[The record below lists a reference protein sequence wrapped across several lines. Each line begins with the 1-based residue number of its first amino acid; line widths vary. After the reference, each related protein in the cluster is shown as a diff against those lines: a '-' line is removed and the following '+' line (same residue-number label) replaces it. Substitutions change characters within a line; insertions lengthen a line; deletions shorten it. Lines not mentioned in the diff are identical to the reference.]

1 MNTYLRTGFC
11 LLLLLLALPCVMV
24 AAEEQPAVYVI
35 KKGDTLW
42 GLSQRFLDDPKY
54 WPNLWSKNQEVT
66 NPHLI
71 YPGQTVRFVDGRMEI
86 VPVTTG
92 ASGQKAAPVVTTD
105 AGSSQPVEV
114 TQEKTFTV
122 RGNEGYLLEKEML
135 PVGRIIAGQHS
146 RIILGEEDTAFTDIG
161 SAMGAVDGQ
170 KFTILRK
177 STTISH
183 PRTNEIIGTKAYPL
197 GVLQLTQV
205 TPQGS
210 RAIIT
215 SSFKEVEPG
224 DWLIP
229 YKAVKRHEITLKMAS
244 QPLKGLIVETYSGN
258 DAVASGDVVYLDLGK
273 GDGVEVGN
281 MFYVVREVAVEKM
294 LVDKVVKQLPY
305 EVVGAL
311 VVVETGNRTAT
322 ALVVKSIDA
331 IFKNDTV
338 VTAPR

>member
-1 MNTYLRTGFC
+1 MNNRLRTGIC
-11 LLLLLLALPCVMV
+11 VLLLALVMPCHAVK
-24 AAEEQPAVYVI
+24 AEEQPAVYVI

-42 GLSQRFLDDPKY
+42 GLSQRFLNDPKY
-54 WPNLWSKNQEVT
+54 WPGLWSKNQEIT

-86 VPVTTG
+86 VPAVEAG
-92 ASGQKAAPVVTTD
+92 GQKAGTAATEATQV
-105 AGSSQPVEV
+105 SEV
-114 TQEKTFTV
+114 AEEKTFTV
-122 RGNEGYLLEKEML
+122 RGNEGRLVEKEFV
-135 PVGRIIAGQHS
+135 PAGRIIAGQHS
-146 RIILGEEDTAFTDIG
+146 RIILGVDDTAFTDIG
-161 SAMGAVDGQ
+161 SAVGAADGQ

-177 STTISH
+177 SSVISH
-183 PRTNEIIGTKAYPL
+183 PRTNEILGTKFYPL
-197 GVLQLTQV
+197 GTLQLTRV

-215 SSFKEVEPG
+215 NSFKEIEPG
-224 DWLIP
+224 DWLVP
-229 YKAVKRHEITLKMAS
+229 YQPIKRREVSLKMATR
-244 QPLKGLIVETYSGN
+244 PMKGMIVESYSGH
-258 DAVASGDVVYLDLGK
+258 DAVAAGDVVYLDLGK
-273 GDGVEVGN
+273 NHGIEPGN

-311 VVVETGNRTAT
+311 VVVEIGNRTST

-331 IFKNDTV
+331 IFKKDTV

>member
-1 MNTYLRTGFC
+1 MNTRLRTGLC
-11 LLLLLLALPCVMV
+11 VLLFAIVLPCLVL
-24 AAEEQPAVYVI
+24 AAEEQPTVYVI

-42 GLSQRFLDDPKY
+42 GLSQRFLEDPKY
-54 WPNLWSKNQEVT
+54 WPSLWSKNQEVT

-71 YPGQTVRFVDGRMEI
+71 YPGQTVRFVDGRLEI
-86 VPVTTG
+86 VPVAETT
-92 ASGQKAAPVVTTD
+92 GQKAALASAPVV
-105 AGSSQPVEV
+105 AAAPQAIEV
-114 TQEKTFTV
+114 AEEKTFTV
-122 RGNEGYLLEKEML
+122 RGNEGRLVEQELQ
-135 PVGRIIAGQHS
+135 PIGRIIAGQHS
-146 RIILGEEDTAFTDIG
+146 RLILGEDDIAFTDIG
-161 SAMGAVDGQ
+161 SDMGAVDGQ

-177 STTISH
+177 SGTISH
-183 PRTNEIIGTKAYPL
+183 PRTNEIIGTKFYPL
-197 GVLQLTQV
+197 GTLQLTQI

-215 SSFKEVEPG
+215 NSFKEVEPG
-224 DWLIP
+224 DWLFP
-229 YKAVKRHEITLKMAS
+229 YQAVKRREISLKLATR
-244 QPLKGLIVETYSGN
+244 PIKGMIVESYSGH

-273 GDGVEVGN
+273 NQGVEVGN

-294 LVDKVVKQLPY
+294 LVDKVIKQLPY

-311 VVVETGNRTAT
+311 VVVETGNRTST